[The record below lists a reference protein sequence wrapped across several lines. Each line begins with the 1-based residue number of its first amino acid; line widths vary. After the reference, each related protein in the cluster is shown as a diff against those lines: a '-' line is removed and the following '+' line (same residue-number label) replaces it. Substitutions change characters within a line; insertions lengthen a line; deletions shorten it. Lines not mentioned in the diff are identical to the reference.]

1 MTLIVI
7 KAAKFG
13 VVIMVLAL
21 SHGAWAE
28 NLLYR
33 YKDENGGVVINDKIP
48 QQYIDK
54 GYTVI
59 NQYGDIIERVAPALT
74 EEQLG
79 QMEESERAKI
89 EARRRQAKVDA
100 ADQKLLKT
108 FADPEDAER
117 ARDRQLEA
125 IDIMIEITQGNINR
139 LTLDKEKEN
148 ARAAAL
154 ERSGR
159 EVHEEILNSIDS
171 IERQIRQ
178 AHYYIQEKEAEKDK
192 LRETFAKD
200 IERLKVLKAKG
211 RSNQ

>member
-1 MTLIVI
+1 MTLIAI

-125 IDIMIEITQGNINR
+125 IDIMIEITQGIQASGQISLFIFGGDDDGYRDHACLKRYKLYPQR
-139 LTLDKEKEN
+139 LPANVSTISSS
-148 ARAAAL
+148 AL
-154 ERSGR
+154 GGHSG
-159 EVHEEILNSIDS
+159 L
-171 IERQIRQ
+171 
-178 AHYYIQEKEAEKDK
+178 
-192 LRETFAKD
+192 
-200 IERLKVLKAKG
+200 
-211 RSNQ
+211 